1 MITNHDQIT
10 GSIAPVAGH
19 GRHSPAME
27 ASVGQCSGKTV
38 QEAEPTSHLAQ
49 APETDVVQTPEHRVA
64 RTSVSDV
71 HKQSL
76 QLLSRLAER
85 QLLLPRERAALES
98 AVLNNEVVIDPQQ
111 CRFAKSID
119 ALRLLAAFLGI
130 MEKSPTLKRAL
141 GVMINDTPVSQS
153 PLEDTVAEGMF
164 GGSPEAMNKALEDLK
179 SILARFVQLQPDCS
193 QEVPIAHDVREE
205 ILGMLDQCW
214 EKYNLTIGNQA
225 FSPFAKPDAKCRVV
239 KYWEHLTSMIDLL
252 EQIPGYTDLHER
264 IDKLDVNKVLTPTAE
279 FMALLHVLSHLRVP
293 EAPSLDTME
302 IDRLFSVD
310 EVFGHSHYQ
319 AKIFW
324 SSCEWV
330 NERTFPPMK
339 LADGGFL
346 LNTLWV
352 NYLNACHI
360 ELAFF
365 PFHNHVKALAPP
377 WVDNTLARQ
386 VASFIHHQE
395 RFDNV
400 SNMLVVYYPARM
412 ISNTVLAL
420 RPDTLRLYGG
430 FVKIHQRD
438 IHQPDNCIPSEV
450 FAFADRVVQ
459 GCLAREATMDDIEW
473 MLSLVLRGG
482 LEYDRLNSRPGG
494 RKLQCPGCSFYGL
507 VDERDDPV
515 DYYDADYMECGNSL
529 RLSYHHFASSAV
541 RDMQHVHRDV
551 MRVLWFH
558 KKHSHDCTIARAVD
572 VQKLWNERYSGSCL
586 APVTEDTGV
595 AAV

>member
-1 MITNHDQIT
+1 MFTNHDQIT
-10 GSIAPVAGH
+10 GLIAPVPGH
-19 GRHSPAME
+19 GRQPTPTE
-27 ASVGQCSGKTV
+27 AVAGRCSGRTV
-38 QEAEPTSHLAQ
+38 QQAEPTSHLDQ
-49 APETDVVQTPEHRVA
+49 AMETDVVPAPEHEVVRS
-64 RTSVSDV
+64 SVNDV
-71 HKQSL
+71 QKQSL
-76 QLLSRLAER
+76 QLLSRLAEC
-85 QLLLPRERAALES
+85 QLLLPRERATLRR

-119 ALRLLAAFLGI
+119 ALRLLAALLGI
-130 MEKSPTLKRAL
+130 MEQSPTLKRAL
-141 GVMINDTPVSQS
+141 GVMINETPVSKS

-179 SILARFVQLQPDCS
+179 SILARFVQLHPDCS
-193 QEVPIAHDVREE
+193 QDVPIAHNVREE
-205 ILGMLDQCW
+205 ILGMLDRCW
-214 EKYNLTIGNQA
+214 KKYNLTIDNQA
-225 FSPFAKPDAKCRVV
+225 FYPFTKPGANCSVG

-264 IDKLDVNKVLTPTAE
+264 IDQLDVNKVLTPTAE
-279 FMALLHVLSHLRVP
+279 FMALLHVLSYLRVP
-293 EAPSLDTME
+293 EVSSLDAME

-319 AKIFW
+319 AKIFR

-330 NERTFPPMK
+330 EERTFPPMK

-365 PFHNHVKALAPP
+365 PFHDHVKALAPP

-395 RFDNV
+395 RFD
-400 SNMLVVYYPARM
+400 SSSTRLVVYYPARM
-412 ISNTVLAL
+412 ITNTVLAL

-430 FVKIHQRD
+430 LVK
-438 IHQPDNCIPSEV
+438 IHQPDNEPAPEV
-450 FAFADRVVQ
+450 FAFADAVVQ
-459 GCLAREATMDDIEW
+459 GCLAKEATMDDIEW

-482 LEYDRLNSRPGG
+482 LEYDCLNSRAGG
-494 RKLQCPGCSFYGL
+494 KKLQCPGCSFYGL
-507 VDERDDPV
+507 VDEREDPV
-515 DYYDADYMECGNSL
+515 DYYDADYMECGDSL
-529 RLSYHHFASSAV
+529 RLSNHHFASSAV
-541 RDMQHVHRDV
+541 RDMHHVHRDV

-586 APVTEDTGV
+586 APVADDAG
-595 AAV
+595 AASV

>member
-1 MITNHDQIT
+1 MFTNHDQIT
-10 GSIAPVAGH
+10 RSNAPVADPA
-19 GRHSPAME
+19 RHSPAME
-27 ASVGQCSGKTV
+27 APVGQCSGRTV
-38 QEAEPTSHLAQ
+38 QQAEPTNHLDQ
-49 APETDVVQTPEHRVA
+49 ALETDVVQTPEHRVA
-64 RTSVSDV
+64 RRSVSDV

-119 ALRLLAAFLGI
+119 ALRLFAAFLGI

-164 GGSPEAMNKALEDLK
+164 GGSPEAMNQALEDLK
-179 SILARFVQLQPDCS
+179 SILAKFVQLHPDCS
-193 QEVPIAHDVREE
+193 QDVPIAHDVRED
-205 ILGMLDQCW
+205 ILGKLDQCW
-214 EKYNLTIGNQA
+214 KKYNLTIGNQA
-225 FSPFAKPDAKCRVV
+225 FYPFSKPDANCSVV
-239 KYWEHLTSMIDLL
+239 KYWEHLTAMIDLL

-279 FMALLHVLSHLRVP
+279 FMALLHVLSFLRVP
-293 EAPSLDTME
+293 EVSSLDAME

-310 EVFGHSHYQ
+310 EVFGHAYYQ
-319 AKIFW
+319 AKIFR

-330 NERTFPPMK
+330 EERTFPPMK

-352 NYLNACHI
+352 NYLNGCHI
-360 ELAFF
+360 ELKFL
-365 PFHNHVKALAPP
+365 PFHDHVKALAPP

-412 ISNTVLAL
+412 ITNSVLAL

-430 FVKIHQRD
+430 FVKIHQ
-438 IHQPDNCIPSEV
+438 PDNEFAPGV

-473 MLSLVLRGG
+473 MLSLVMRGG
-482 LEYDRLNSRPGG
+482 LEYDRLNSQAGS

-507 VDERDDPV
+507 VDEREDPV
-515 DYYDADYMECGNSL
+515 DYYDADYMECGDSL

-586 APVTEDTGV
+586 APVADDAG
-595 AAV
+595 AASA